1 MSSHDTNT
9 QGTKKTNNNKKKP
22 PLYLIPQQWE
32 WNVGTKSEEW
42 LGKLF

>member
-9 QGTKKTNNNKKKP
+9 QGTKKQQQQKKP

-42 LGKLF
+42 PGKLF